1 MSTTAGSAEQPANTC
16 AYNAETAVLTQTLTY
31 SSSTAAQH
39 ANHSTDSHT
48 PSQSIASTKQR
59 TLSDTRLVMYM
70 LEFLGQY
77 PGDRFAMTRTTW
89 KRAVQQWR
97 SQSHGYYFSLE
108 WLLTSIPDEADP
120 RRWLTADLLVPIPD
134 EAELPVLLQVVLNS
148 RGELSAESQ
157 VFALLMRHP
166 FADIVDRNTWY
177 RVRAACTSVND
188 YAKAL
193 IAEARGGSPT
203 RT

>member
-1 MSTTAGSAEQPANTC
+1 MTTTAGSAEQPANTC

-31 SSSTAAQH
+31 SSSTAAQQT
-39 ANHSTDSHT
+39 NHSTDSHT
-48 PSQSIASTKQR
+48 PSQSIASTKQEP
-59 TLSDTRLVMYM
+59 LSDTRLVMYM
-70 LEFLGQY
+70 LEFLGRY

-134 EAELPVLLQVVLNS
+134 EAQLPVLPQIVLNS